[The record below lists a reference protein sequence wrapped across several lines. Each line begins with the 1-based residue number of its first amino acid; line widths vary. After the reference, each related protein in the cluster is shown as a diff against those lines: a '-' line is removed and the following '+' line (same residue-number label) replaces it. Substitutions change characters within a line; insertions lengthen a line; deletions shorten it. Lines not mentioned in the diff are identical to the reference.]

1 MKRSAPWRIRAAAVA
16 ARRIPGRKPKD
27 RGAGGH
33 DLYFTALSD
42 ALTAAG
48 IAQPTFVID
57 RERLAANIAAVKSAL
72 APTPLALRLAAK
84 SLPAPALLRAVMDG
98 TATERLMVFNSTML
112 DEIVGYAPAADVLL
126 GRPLPAMAAD
136 AFLRVHG
143 GAAMAAA
150 DPQWLIDTPRRLS
163 QYLDIAHARDLSI
176 RVSFE
181 IDVGLHRGGLAD
193 ASALAAMLDLAL
205 AAGPRIEI
213 AGLMGYDAHAAG
225 FANPAAEVARSMAR
239 YQGFVDALTAKTGKG
254 PHEFVLD
261 TAGSLTWRWHLA
273 DRTANEVT
281 VGSAFVKPAH
291 YDTAATAELAPAAFI
306 AQPVL
311 KALERP
317 LIPGLEAVADDI
329 EAADPNAARG
339 FFLYGGYG
347 DARPVSPP
355 GLGWSRL
362 WGGRG
367 LLTGSR
373 GVILEAD
380 DFVFLRPTESE
391 GVATQ
396 FGDIAVFDG
405 QAIVG
410 SWPTF
415 KIAA

>member
-1 MKRSAPWRIRAAAVA
+1 VKA
-16 ARRIPGRKPKD
+16 
-27 RGAGGH
+27 
-33 DLYFTALSD
+33 ALS
-42 ALTAAG
+42 
-48 IAQPTFVID
+48 
-57 RERLAANIAAVKSAL
+57 
-72 APTPLALRLAAK
+72 PTPLALRLAAK
-84 SLPAPALLRAVMDG
+84 SLPAPALLAAVMDG
-98 TATERLMVFNSTML
+98 TASERLMVFNSTML
-112 DEIVGYAPAADVLL
+112 DEIVSFRPAADVLL
-126 GRPLPAMAAD
+126 GRPLPAAAAD
-136 AFLRVHG
+136 AFLRAHG

-163 QYLDIAHARDLSI
+163 QYVDIAHARNLAP

-193 ASALAAMLDLAL
+193 PAALAIVLDLAL
-205 AAGPRIEI
+205 AAGSRIEV

-225 FANPAAEVARSMAR
+225 FAAPDMEVARSMAR
-239 YQGFVDALTAKTGKG
+239 YQGFVEVLCAKTGKG

-261 TAGSLTWRWHLA
+261 TAGSLTWPLHLA

-281 VGSAFVKPAH
+281 IGSAFVKPAH
-291 YDTAATAELAPAAFI
+291 YDAASLRAMQPAAFI

-317 LIPGLEAVADDI
+317 LIPGLEAVAEAV

-347 DARPVSPP
+347 DARLVSPP
-355 GLGWSRL
+355 GLAWSRL

-367 LLTGSR
+367 LLVGSR
-373 GVILEAD
+373 RVALEPD

-405 QAIVG
+405 EAITDW
-410 SWPTF
+410 WPTF
-415 KIAA
+415 AIAA

>member
-1 MKRSAPWRIRAAAVA
+1 MKRPAPWRLRAAAVA
-16 ARRIPGRKPKD
+16 ARRIPGRGPKD

-33 DLYFTALSD
+33 DAYFTALTE

-48 IAQPTFVID
+48 IAQPTFIID
-57 RERLAANIAAVKSAL
+57 QARLAANIAAVKAAL

-84 SLPAPALLRAVMDG
+84 SLPAPELLRRVMEG
-98 TATERLMVFNSTML
+98 MASERLMVFNSTML
-112 DEIVGYAPAADVLL
+112 DEIVGFRPAADVLL
-126 GRPLPAMAAD
+126 GRPLPAAAAD

-143 GAAMAAA
+143 GAAVAAA

-163 QYLDIAHARDLSI
+163 QYVDIAQARDLAI

-181 IDVGLHRGGLAD
+181 IDVGLHRGGLTD
-193 ASALAAMLDLAL
+193 PGALATMLDLAL
-205 AAGPRIEI
+205 AAGRRIEI

-225 FANPAAEVARSMAR
+225 FASPKDEVARSMAR
-239 YQGFVDALTAKTGKG
+239 YQGFADVLTAKTGRG
-254 PHEFVLD
+254 AHEFVLD
-261 TAGSLTWRWHLA
+261 AAGSLTWRLHLG
-273 DRTANEVT
+273 DKTANEVT
-281 VGSAFVKPAH
+281 IGSAFVKPAH
-291 YDTAATAELAPAAFI
+291 YDAPTLSDLAPAAFI

-311 KALERP
+311 KSLERP
-317 LIPGLEAVADDI
+317 LIPGLEAVAEDI

-347 DARPVSPP
+347 DAKPVSPP
-355 GLGWSRL
+355 GLIWSRL

-373 GVILEAD
+373 RVVLEAD

-405 QAIVG
+405 ETIVG
-410 SWPTF
+410 WWPTF
-415 KIAA
+415 RIAA